1 MNLWKLAYSIKLSE
15 SVPFIMCVF
24 VLPILSMLYNNPT
37 KHKAQPRMATS
48 APLPQRE
55 TTRRSRRLRGQELLS
70 PKSPPAEEFGSA
82 ATPPF
87 GGGGG
92 GGGGVSFKTTTNASA
107 HMLIYIFFNPRHAC
121 AARVAVVVCPVVCP
135 LLNIS
140 PLERLFV
147 SQSAPHTPRAA
158 KVRNLC
164 GFL

>member
-1 MNLWKLAYSIKLSE
+1 MNLWKLAYSIKISKLSE

-70 PKSPPAEEFGSA
+70 PKSPPAEVVGSA
-82 ATPPF
+82 STPPF
-87 GGGGG
+87 
-92 GGGGVSFKTTTNASA
+92 GGVSFKTTTNASA